1 MRGTVHFHPHS
12 PRCGEQ
18 FTNSGTRSRYGIKS
32 SRELNIFRYTAEQL
46 HNINFIKH
54 LSYIILYLCI
64 FSASSVS
71 FADEPG
77 SEQWDYNVAKSI
89 ATTLADTPY
98 WSMSLPYFRDLSA
111 RSQDWNVRLLHA
123 KVELQRGYTDR
134 AQKAIDDAMAIHPN
148 NPRLWLMAGDIAADS
163 GNAKTAI
170 DYYAK
175 VLSVQPN
182 NDHAQLHLARQYF
195 VLRQW
200 QNVID
205 IYDAYLATH
214 DPTSEILVRL
224 SAACENIGDIARAEK
239 YLLENIDKHSNRA
252 LAYLPLERFYR
263 RQNDEARANSIAKE
277 RAKYQKNDD
286 DRNLRK
292 LLPSSR

>member
-1 MRGTVHFHPHS
+1 M
-12 PRCGEQ
+12 
-18 FTNSGTRSRYGIKS
+18 
-32 SRELNIFRYTAEQL
+32 
-46 HNINFIKH
+46 
-54 LSYIILYLCI
+54 

-77 SEQWDYNVAKSI
+77 SDQWDYDVAKSI

-163 GNAKTAI
+163 GNAQNAI

-214 DPTSEILVRL
+214 EPTSEILVRL

-239 YLLENIDKHSNRA
+239 YLIENIDTHSNRA

-263 RQNDEARANSIAKE
+263 RQNDEARAKSIAKE